1 MIGMKGQRVAICVW
15 AAGLLLPTCAPAAE
29 ENADSGQLEVEKAR
43 IYVGGGAVV
52 SSKPYIGV
60 DSKVYPIPVFGYE
73 GDRLYLRGITGGYRL
88 VKNERF
94 SFGPIL
100 RPRFEGYEESDSP
113 ALAGMGNRRPTLDA
127 GLEVSYRADWGL
139 LSLAAVTDVLGEYDG
154 QELEFAYTAR
164 FEWAGFTFVPSA
176 ALRWRSSDLVGYYY
190 GVEPGE
196 ARPGRP
202 AYNPND
208 ALNPAIRLAVT
219 RDLSKRWGTL
229 VGVQYEWLDREI
241 RSSPIVDDHA
251 SLSLLLSLAYSF

>member
-1 MIGMKGQRVAICVW
+1 MMQKQVR
-15 AAGLLLPTCAPAAE
+15 GLQMGVLAVSMLLPGLGRAAE
-29 ENADSGQLEVEKAR
+29 EGVESAEVEPERAR

-60 DSKVYPIPVFGYE
+60 DAKVYPIPVFGYE

-88 VKNERF
+88 AKSERF

-100 RPRFEGYEESDSP
+100 RPRFEGYEEDDSP
-113 ALAGMGNRRPTLDA
+113 ALDGMGDRRPTLDA

-139 LSLAAVTDVLGEYDG
+139 LSAAAVTDVLGEYDG

-164 FEWAGFTFVPSA
+164 FEWAGFTFIPSA

-190 GVEPGE
+190 GVEPHE

-208 ALNPAIRLAVT
+208 ATNPVIRLAVA
-219 RDLSKRWGTL
+219 RELSERWGTL
-229 VGVQYEWLDREI
+229 VGVQHEWLDREI
-241 RSSPIVDDHA
+241 RNSPIVDDHA
-251 SLSLLLSLAYSF
+251 SLSLLVSLAYSF